1 MLAGITMTT
10 LTQCCSMFVRSC
22 SWGQSQ
28 GHRVNGA
35 AVAVTKPNCT
45 AYRIEKL
52 ADGSWALRR
61 YLLVVGFTA
70 CTYLMLLF
78 VFFTFCNKICAM
90 SKYSPRKPKKRLG
103 TIALTTLPLVAQNQ
117 YFPDI
122 LWKKAGSHANISNM
136 WETATVNIITFI
148 IIIVWRT
155 VLSSQEMKVLPS
167 KYSCMKLIIITG
179 ERVCVLV
186 PIVRLH

>member
-90 SKYSPRKPKKRLG
+90 SKYSPRKPKKGWEPLHLQLFHLWPRINIFQTYCGKRL
-103 TIALTTLPLVAQNQ
+103 APMLTSQTCEKQQLWISSPSSSSSSDWL
-117 YFPDI
+117 YFPA
-122 LWKKAGSHANISNM
+122 KKSKCYLQS
-136 WETATVNIITFI
+136 TV
-148 IIIVWRT
+148 VWNW
-155 VLSSQEMKVLPS
+155 
-167 KYSCMKLIIITG
+167 
-179 ERVCVLV
+179 
-186 PIVRLH
+186 